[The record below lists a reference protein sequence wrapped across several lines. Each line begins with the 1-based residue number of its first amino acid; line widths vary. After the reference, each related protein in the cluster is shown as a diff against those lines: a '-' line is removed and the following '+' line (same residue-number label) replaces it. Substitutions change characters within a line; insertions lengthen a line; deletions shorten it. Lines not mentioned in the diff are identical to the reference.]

1 MLSEPL
7 WTLAPALCWADFPW
21 ESSINFTKA
30 SWWDA
35 GLSPVPLHKI
45 FHFPSLSH
53 PETFAQHPPFLK
65 AAIQLSQIRS
75 WTSEQTI
82 PVCNPPASIILLR
95 FKKLF
100 DVFLTARLLFTLS
113 SWLRFWCSVSL
124 PSYHSSLSTF
134 LSLMYSTVMSNNN
147 FLFSFPNHFIF
158 TLFSL
163 LCQKLWDRSEMITN
177 TDFPILVQSQIHYLT
192 VASPWN
198 FMLIHI
204 FMILCDPKH
213 FEELEIWLCS

>member
-21 ESSINFTKA
+21 ESSINFIKA

-113 SWLRFWCSVSL
+113 SRLRFWCSMSL

-134 LSLMYSTVMSNNN
+134 FSLMYSTVMSNNN

-163 LCQKLWDRSEMITN
+163 LCQKLWDRSKMITN
-177 TDFPILVQSQIHYLT
+177 TDFPFLVQSQIHYLT

-198 FMLIHI
+198 FMLIHN

-213 FEELEIWLCS
+213 FEEWKIWLCR

>member
-21 ESSINFTKA
+21 ENSINFTRA

-45 FHFPSLSH
+45 FHLPWLSH

-65 AAIQLSQIRS
+65 AAIHLSQIRS
-75 WTSEQTI
+75 WTSEQTM

-95 FKKLF
+95 FKKKS
-100 DVFLTARLLFTLS
+100 LTFSWLHASYLPS
-113 SWLRFWCSVSL
+113 PAWLRFWCSVSL

-158 TLFSL
+158 TLFSCYVRHFGTRVRWPQILTFPSWCNLKFIIWL
-163 LCQKLWDRSEMITN
+163 LHL
-177 TDFPILVQSQIHYLT
+177 
-192 VASPWN
+192 
-198 FMLIHI
+198 
-204 FMILCDPKH
+204 
-213 FEELEIWLCS
+213 LEISR

>member
-65 AAIQLSQIRS
+65 AAIQLSQIHS

-113 SWLRFWCSVSL
+113 SRLRFWCSMSL

-147 FLFSFPNHFIF
+147 FLFSFPKSLYIYSFF
-158 TLFSL
+158 PVMSETLGQEWDDHKYWLSHLGAISNSL
-163 LCQKLWDRSEMITN
+163 FDCCISLKFHAN
-177 TDFPILVQSQIHYLT
+177 T
-192 VASPWN
+192 
-198 FMLIHI
+198 
-204 FMILCDPKH
+204 
-213 FEELEIWLCS
+213 

>member
-1 MLSEPL
+1 MLSEPF

-21 ESSINFTKA
+21 ESSINFIKA

-75 WTSEQTI
+75 WTSEQTML
-82 PVCNPPASIILLR
+82 VCNPPASIILLR

-100 DVFLTARLLFTLS
+100 GVFLTARLLFTLS
-113 SWLRFWCSVSL
+113 SRLRFWCSMSL

-147 FLFSFPNHFIF
+147 FLFSFPKSLYIYSFF
-158 TLFSL
+158 PVMSETLGQEWDDHKYWLSHLGAISNSL
-163 LCQKLWDRSEMITN
+163 FDCCISLKFHAN
-177 TDFPILVQSQIHYLT
+177 T
-192 VASPWN
+192 
-198 FMLIHI
+198 
-204 FMILCDPKH
+204 
-213 FEELEIWLCS
+213 